1 MASSSRID
9 YEIISDPF
17 NPQCVIAGFIP
28 LWEDNEKEKLLLER
42 IRGKEG
48 DTSLKYTPQ
57 EERDLING
65 QIRNSQ
71 GFDVDF
77 SMFRCLFN
85 FYPSSL
91 DESHSTLIRETDRI
105 FFGRL
110 AQESIADYNI
120 NEGTSFDFLE
130 VEKANLYRSK
140 GYIYFITFV
149 AKDPC
154 HQTKVF
160 QAKVCNVFCREI
172 EHSFCRLKPGQQVEC
187 DEDSKRV
194 VKKPR
199 CVVACFNYSIFGE
212 VTEEDKLLLERIRG
226 KEDNTSPK
234 YTDQEERNLINKQIR
249 KSQGFDV
256 DFYKFR
262 CLFDFYPSFLDE
274 CHSTLITETDRQFF
288 GRLAQ
293 DSIADYNVRE
303 GTSFEFVE
311 VEKANL
317 YRNKGYIYFITFV
330 AKDSCDKTK
339 VFQAKVCNVFCR
351 EIEHSFCRLKPC
363 QKGECHENSERAVK
377 RPRYNTRSNKRAG
390 VFTNV
395 S

>member
-9 YEIISDPF
+9 YEIISDPL
-17 NPQCVIAGFIP
+17 N
-28 LWEDNEKEKLLLER
+28 
-42 IRGKEG
+42 
-48 DTSLKYTPQ
+48 
-57 EERDLING
+57 
-65 QIRNSQ
+65 
-71 GFDVDF
+71 
-77 SMFRCLFN
+77 
-85 FYPSSL
+85 
-91 DESHSTLIRETDRI
+91 
-105 FFGRL
+105 
-110 AQESIADYNI
+110 
-120 NEGTSFDFLE
+120 
-130 VEKANLYRSK
+130 
-140 GYIYFITFV
+140 
-149 AKDPC
+149 
-154 HQTKVF
+154 
-160 QAKVCNVFCREI
+160 
-172 EHSFCRLKPGQQVEC
+172 
-187 DEDSKRV
+187 
-194 VKKPR
+194 PR

-226 KEDNTSPK
+226 KEDDTSPK

-256 DFYKFR
+256 DFSKFR

-339 VFQAKVCNVFCR
+339 VFQAKVCNVLCR
-351 EIEHSFCRLKPC
+351 EIEHSFCRLKPG
-363 QKGECHENSERAVK
+363 QKEECDEDSKRVVK
-377 RPRYNTRSNKRAG
+377 KPKYNTRSNKRLG
-390 VFTNV
+390 VITNV

>member
-9 YEIISDPF
+9 YEIISDPLNPRCVVACF
-17 NPQCVIAGFIP
+17 NYSIFGEVTE
-28 LWEDNEKEKLLLER
+28 EDKLLLER
-42 IRGKEG
+42 IRGKE
-48 DTSLKYTPQ
+48 DNTSPKYTDQ
-57 EERDLING
+57 EERNLINK
-65 QIRNSQ
+65 QIRKSQ

-199 CVVACFNYSIFGE
+199 
-212 VTEEDKLLLERIRG
+212 
-226 KEDNTSPK
+226 
-234 YTDQEERNLINKQIR
+234 
-249 KSQGFDV
+249 
-256 DFYKFR
+256 
-262 CLFDFYPSFLDE
+262 
-274 CHSTLITETDRQFF
+274 
-288 GRLAQ
+288 
-293 DSIADYNVRE
+293 
-303 GTSFEFVE
+303 
-311 VEKANL
+311 
-317 YRNKGYIYFITFV
+317 
-330 AKDSCDKTK
+330 
-339 VFQAKVCNVFCR
+339 
-351 EIEHSFCRLKPC
+351 
-363 QKGECHENSERAVK
+363 
-377 RPRYNTRSNKRAG
+377 YNTRSNKRAG